1 LTRYKVWMTIAH
13 GFVNQQ
19 GSNRCLDIWANTPEE
34 AAKRAV
40 TQAGR
45 IHWDTPRDGFQVDR
59 IEVLE

>member
-1 LTRYKVWMTIAH
+1 MTIAH